1 MNKPPAFQFY
11 VKDWRSSSTVR
22 SMTRDQRGDFID
34 TLAASWD
41 QDEPGTL
48 PLPIEL
54 AAKICGISVRSF
66 RKFVETFPKLWQ
78 IDGDQLVNPKLRAQ
92 WEGLQQLKQKQS
104 DAARKTNEEYWKRPS
119 VSDPVSGRSALASAS
134 ASAKEGWSLMQF
146 SQDHENAKRPE
157 PGPTRSQ
164 IEKAIGKTAQQLDP
178 ASNGVGKKTAKE
190 LDERRRFLLDQA
202 EEIRRKHKGAN

>member
-11 VKDWRSSSTVR
+11 VKDWRSSPTVR
-22 SMTRDQRGDFID
+22 SMTREQRGDLID
-34 TLAASWD
+34 TLATSWD

-78 IDGDQLVNPKLRAQ
+78 IDGNRLVNPKLRAQ
-92 WEGLQQLKQKQS
+92 WEELQQLKQKQS
-104 DAARKTNEEYWKRPS
+104 DAARRTNEEYWKRPS
-119 VSDPVSGRSALASAS
+119 VSDSVSGRSAP
-134 ASAKEGWSLMQF
+134 ASAKEGCSLMQF
-146 SQDHENAKRPE
+146 SQDQEKPKLQE

-164 IEKAIGKTAQQLDP
+164 IEKAIGKTAKQLD
-178 ASNGVGKKTAKE
+178 AAANGGGKKSAKD
-190 LDERRRFLLDQA
+190 LDERRRELLDQA
-202 EEIRRKHKGAN
+202 DKIKRKYAN

>member
-1 MNKPPAFQFY
+1 
-11 VKDWRSSSTVR
+11 
-22 SMTRDQRGDFID
+22 MTRDQRGDFID

-66 RKFVETFPKLWQ
+66 RKFVESFPKLWQ
-78 IDGDQLVNPKLRAQ
+78 IDGNRLVNPKLRAQ

-104 DAARKTNEEYWKRPS
+104 DAAIKTNKEYWKRPS
-119 VSDPVSGRSALASAS
+119 VSDSVSGRSASAFAF
-134 ASAKEGWSLMQF
+134 ASAKEGGF
-146 SQDHENAKRPE
+146 AHAVSQDQQNAKLQE

-164 IEKAIGKTAQQLDP
+164 AEKALGKTARRLRRVFT
-178 ASNGVGKKTAKE
+178 GFEKTPEQVEERLRE
-190 LDERRRFLLDQA
+190 LREQR
-202 EEIRRKHKGAN
+202 ETVIRKYARAH

>member
-66 RKFVETFPKLWQ
+66 RKFVESFPKLWQ
-78 IDGDQLVNPKLRAQ
+78 IDGNRLVNPKLRAQ

-119 VSDPVSGRSALASAS
+119 VSDSVSGRSASASAF
-134 ASAKEGWSLMQF
+134 ASAKEGGFAPAF
-146 SQDHENAKRPE
+146 SQDQEKPQE
-157 PGPTRSQ
+157 LGPTRSQ
-164 IEKAIGKTAQQLDP
+164 VEKAIGKTAKQLDP
-178 ASNGVGKKTAKE
+178 ASSGVGKKSAKE

-202 EEIRRKHKGAN
+202 EQIKRKHAN

>member
-1 MNKPPAFQFY
+1 VNKPPAFQFY
-11 VKDWRSSSTVR
+11 VKDWRSSPTVR
-22 SMTRDQRGDFID
+22 SMTREMKGDYID
-34 TLAASWD
+34 TLAAGWD
-41 QDEPGTL
+41 QEEPGTL
-48 PLPIEL
+48 PLPIEQ

-78 IDGDQLVNPKLRAQ
+78 IDGNRLVNPKLRAQ

-119 VSDPVSGRSALASAS
+119 VSDSVSGRSASASAS
-134 ASAKEGWSLMQF
+134 ASAKEGCSLMQF
-146 SQDHENAKRPE
+146 SQDQENTKLQE

-164 IEKAIGKTAQQLDP
+164 VEKAIGKTAKQLDP

-202 EEIRRKHKGAN
+202 EEIKRKHAN